1 MLLCLMLGREVI
13 PAHFLHLDWSP
24 AGAIVSNSTE
34 LNSNFIVE
42 NGAAYRNRTDT

>member
-24 AGAIVSNSTE
+24 A
-34 LNSNFIVE
+34 
-42 NGAAYRNRTDT
+42 DTSREQS